1 MEKFDELIQEE
12 RPVLVDFFATWCGP
26 CQRMHP
32 ILESLKAQLGEQV
45 RIVKVDIDQH
55 PEIADRYGVQSIPTL
70 MIFQQGEQKWSFVG
84 ATTEGTLKR
93 QLTPYLK

>member
-32 ILESLKAQLGEQV
+32 ILESLKASLGEQV

-55 PEIADRYGVQSIPTL
+55 PEIADRYGVQSVPTL
-70 MIFQQGEQKWSFVG
+70 MIFQRGEQKWSFVG
-84 ATTEGTLKR
+84 ATTEGMLKR
-93 QLTPYLK
+93 QLTSYLK

>member
-32 ILESLKAQLGEQV
+32 ILESLKASLGEQV

-55 PEIADRYGVQSIPTL
+55 PEIAERYGVQSVPTL
-70 MIFQQGEQKWSFVG
+70 MIFQCGGQKWSFVG
-84 ATTEGTLKR
+84 ATTEGMLKR
-93 QLTPYLK
+93 QLTSYLK